1 MAVSVIERREQGIA
15 LNKSCTALNPKIIMI
30 SNQFKTGLILSLA
43 LLMFFNLSC
52 GRAPADTGAGEK
64 MPSTEQETPEHG
76 NSLNPVIPDD
86 ETEEEAVLDKPAEP
100 GEEPEDPADKE
111 PGELTT
117 EILKLQPNE
126 LGEIMIL
133 MYHEIGEP
141 EGEWRRTPEN
151 FRRDL
156 KTLYQQGY
164 RATSLTDMVRGEID
178 IPAGTSP
185 VVLTFD
191 DANQGNFNYI
201 EENGEPVIDPDCAVA
216 IMEAFYEEN
225 PDFGLE
231 ATFYIY
237 YPNPFRQ
244 PQYIENKLNYLVDRG
259 FEIGNHTYS
268 HANLARLSRE
278 GVQKELAKHV
288 KSTQAYL
295 PDYPVN
301 SLALTY
307 GIFPQDPD
315 LAVQGS
321 YEGTRYYHEAV
332 LLVGANPAPSP
343 FHKNFNPSRLP
354 RIRASEMNTDG
365 VGLYD
370 WLEVLENNPHRRY
383 ISDGDP
389 RTITAPESLEDRLD
403 QERAEERTV
412 RFYENQ
418 GDQGTR

>member
-1 MAVSVIERREQGIA
+1 MQLRKPETMFINH
-15 LNKSCTALNPKIIMI
+15 LKTALI
-30 SNQFKTGLILSLA
+30 FCFV

-52 GRAPADTGAGEK
+52 GSAPVDTGAGEDIPLK
-64 MPSTEQETPEHG
+64 EHEAPDPKDSPG
-76 NSLNPVIPDD
+76 LEVPDD
-86 ETEEEAVLDKPAEP
+86 VNQEEDGLDKPAEP
-100 GEEPEDPADKE
+100 AEEPESPADDE
-111 PGELTT
+111 PGELTADM
-117 EILKLQPNE
+117 IKRQPNE

-141 EGEWRRTPEN
+141 EGEWRRTPDN

-156 KTLYQQGY
+156 ETLYQEGY
-164 RATSLTDMVRGEID
+164 RAVSMTDMVRGEID

-185 VVLTFD
+185 VVFTFD
-191 DANQGNFNYI
+191 DANRGNFNYI
-201 EENGEPVIDPDCAVA
+201 EKDGELIIDPDCAVA
-216 IMEAFYEEN
+216 ILEAFYEEN

-244 PQYIENKLNYLVDRG
+244 PEYIEKKLNYLVERG

-268 HANLARLSRE
+268 HANLSRLTRE
-278 GVQKELAKHV
+278 EVQKELAMHV

-295 PDYPVN
+295 PGYPVN

-307 GIFPQDPD
+307 GIFPQDPQ

-321 YEGTRYYHEAV
+321 YQDTSYYHEAV

-343 FHKNFNPSRLP
+343 YHKNFNPSRLP
-354 RIRASEMNTDG
+354 RIRGSEMNTDG

-383 ISDGDP
+383 VSDGDS
-389 RTITAPESLEDRLD
+389 RTVTAPESLKDRLD
-403 QERAEERTV
+403 QERAADLIV

-418 GDQGTR
+418 E